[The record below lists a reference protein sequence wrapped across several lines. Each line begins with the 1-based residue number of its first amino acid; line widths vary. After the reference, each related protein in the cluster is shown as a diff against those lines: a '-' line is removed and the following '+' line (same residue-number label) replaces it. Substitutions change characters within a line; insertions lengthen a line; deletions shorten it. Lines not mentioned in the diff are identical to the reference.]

1 LTCGFFN
8 CIIIGKTN
16 SYIRQVEAMEKEQV
30 HWKQTIE
37 SLVAEKNYHRSLFT
51 QTIITSFSSTANVI
65 DTYLDIYFSQ
75 YAPLNR
81 TGFHMLQILISAGGS
96 MIQTEL
102 SKRVYRS
109 RYTITKTVDMLEENG
124 WVERKPVEGDRR
136 VNNVTITTKGLDLIK
151 NSMDGMLEMSQLA
164 VSCLNERERKE
175 LRAINKKLRE
185 HVSGLIDNIR
195 RNSQS

>member
-1 LTCGFFN
+1 M
-8 CIIIGKTN
+8 IQDID
-16 SYIRQVEAMEKEQV
+16 

-37 SLVAEKNYHRSLFT
+37 SLVAEKNYHRSLYT
-51 QTIITSFSSTANVI
+51 QTIVTSFSSTANVI

-75 YAPLNR
+75 YSPLNR

-124 WVERKPVEGDRR
+124 WVERQPIEGDRR
-136 VNNVTITTKGLDLIK
+136 VKNVTITSKGLDLIK

-164 VSCLNERERKE
+164 VSCLDERERKE
-175 LRAINKKLRE
+175 LRSINKKLRE
-185 HVSGLIDNIR
+185 HVSNLIDNIR
-195 RNSQS
+195 GKSQS